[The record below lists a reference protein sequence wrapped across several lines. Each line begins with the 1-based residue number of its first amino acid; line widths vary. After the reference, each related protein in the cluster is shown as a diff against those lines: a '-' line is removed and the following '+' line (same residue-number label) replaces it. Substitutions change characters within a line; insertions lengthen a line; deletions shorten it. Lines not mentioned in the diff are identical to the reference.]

1 MVAVATSNALVMLAT
16 PLMIVNF
23 LVLFIVRVCIYH
35 HSNSHYILNIISKKR
50 YKRFALNFFYYTLP
64 NDYRYVLMARKN
76 IIWLTYQ
83 HTSGIFMAIRK
94 YILKEYSD
102 MKYQSNDQY
111 LLYTRH
117 EDLEQAS
124 QKNLRA
130 EIPCWT
136 IFQIHHMWDYKAI
149 YPPFHN

>member
-1 MVAVATSNALVMLAT
+1 MAYLPAHLQ
-16 PLMIVNF
+16 
-23 LVLFIVRVCIYH
+23 
-35 HSNSHYILNIISKKR
+35 YIHGNQEI
-50 YKRFALNFFYYTLP
+50 
-64 NDYRYVLMARKN
+64 
-76 IIWLTYQ
+76 
-83 HTSGIFMAIRK
+83 H
-94 YILKEYSD
+94 LKEYSD

-136 IFQIHHMWDYKAI
+136 IFQIHHMLSKKMVRPEGFE
-149 YPPFHN
+149 PPTYWFEASCSIQLS

>member
-1 MVAVATSNALVMLAT
+1 MAYLPAHLQ
-16 PLMIVNF
+16 
-23 LVLFIVRVCIYH
+23 
-35 HSNSHYILNIISKKR
+35 YIHGNQEI
-50 YKRFALNFFYYTLP
+50 
-64 NDYRYVLMARKN
+64 
-76 IIWLTYQ
+76 
-83 HTSGIFMAIRK
+83 H
-94 YILKEYSD
+94 LKEYSD

-149 YPPFHN
+149 YLPSIIDRLSSKFYSQVRIQNMAEGNDTT